1 MIADRHVFVIR
12 QQRIVRA
19 KELAR
24 IGGVVDAGEEVGVIA
39 DRGRKLE
46 PAILG
51 AVKEPRAQGLD
62 ARSLAAIGGENL
74 AYAAPQRAAGLAP
87 ERKQRVERRAGCSL
101 DGLRRE
107 SVE

>member
-12 QQRIVRA
+12 QQRIVRT

-51 AVKEPRAQGLD
+51 AMKQARAQRFDPG
-62 ARSLAAIGGENL
+62 AIAAIGVENL
-74 AYAAPQRAAGLAP
+74 AYAAPQRAARLAP
-87 ERKQRVERRAGCSL
+87 ECEQRIERRAGSSL
-101 DGLRRE
+101 GALRRE
-107 SVE
+107 AVE